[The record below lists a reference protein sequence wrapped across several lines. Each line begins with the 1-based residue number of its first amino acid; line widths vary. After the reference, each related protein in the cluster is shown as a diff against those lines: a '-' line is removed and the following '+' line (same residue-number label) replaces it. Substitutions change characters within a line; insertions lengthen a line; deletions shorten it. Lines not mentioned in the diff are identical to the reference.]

1 MKDLLSNFSNLIS
14 NNAYLGIVIS
24 FLAGIAASFSPCVL
38 STIPLVVGYVGE
50 AGVKDKKTAFKYSL
64 FFSIGVI
71 MTFTTIGIIFA
82 LIGQFISFAG
92 KWWYLILGIIMLFV
106 GLQLIGVIGSSG
118 STCRIPNKRKGVLGA
133 FFLGILGGVL
143 SSPCGTPVLAAILAF
158 VAQKGNVVIGALM
171 LLMYSLGHSL
181 LVLLAGTSVGFIDQ
195 LSSSSKT
202 MVFGKVIKLILGILV
217 IISGLYLLY
226 LGF

>member
-1 MKDLLSNFSNLIS
+1 MEGLLSDFSNLIS
-14 NNAYLGIVIS
+14 NNAYLGIIIS
-24 FLAGIAASFSPCVL
+24 FFAGIAASFSPCVL

-50 AGVKDKKTAFKYSL
+50 AGVKDKRTAFKYSL
-64 FFSIGVI
+64 FFSIGVMI
-71 MTFTTIGIIFA
+71 TFTAIGIIFA
-82 LIGQFISFAG
+82 LIGQFMSFTG

-106 GLQLIGVIGSSG
+106 GLQLIGVIGNDG
-118 STCRIPNKRKGVLGA
+118 NTCRVPSKRKGVLGA

-158 VAQKGNVVIGALM
+158 VAQSGNVILGALM

-181 LVLLAGTSVGFIDQ
+181 LVLLAGTSVGFVEQ
-195 LSSSSKT
+195 LSSSAKT
-202 MVFGKVIKLILGILV
+202 MAFGKIMKLVLGILV